1 METWIKLIDEIIWK
15 EMVWSGKADYWINLD
30 QIEIVKLL
38 DEEIEDLF
46 ED

>member
-1 METWIKLIDEIIWK
+1 
-15 EMVWSGKADYWINLD
+15 MVCSGKADYWTYLD

-38 DEEIEDLF
+38 DEEIENLF